1 MWTPESRL
9 RDDDPREIQRQREA
23 YARELDHQIALRRA
37 RQHQEQLEREELER
51 KLAPSDRSP
60 SKWLVEGGQLDLPT
74 ISRTPWKFTQSTKY
88 HENQQQDRGA
98 ATGEANSLSSSHPRF
113 RVIDE
118 SETSQRV
125 RERAQ
130 QMRWKQ
136 ILDDQVQEKERFK
149 KQEEAERRRSEEE
162 AAKEEVRYL
171 RQQQLQAQRRLGKF
185 SPAFGTASIEDLT
198 EENAIHHAF
207 RPETSLNGPEI
218 NIQPS
223 KNNNPPY
230 NNDSKEE
237 ADSPDLYLRNGQ
249 FDKPNLLD
257 PRQPPPAPSRF
268 QMPNDDALSS
278 SRNEKRNSF
287 GQGWPNNLAVRQ
299 AYPSAAETQAS
310 YQHLDQ
316 QSHMIEEYRSLLA
329 EIRREREELRR
340 ERDEVRHEKE
350 DLRVQRALL
359 QLENEKMASLVDAQR
374 ALYEQQQDDLQIHQA
389 QQLAQQEAQRTA
401 KQHASYQYT
410 SLQYQDSSVQP
421 AGLQRNNAS
430 GESEIATDRDRFSN
444 NVAYAQLNQICQ
456 SLGTLNIDDDQ
467 PSIPG
472 RRRKPL
478 APMSMAEFSAL
489 TPQKWIDNN
498 LIDTPQFQRLSQY
511 QPNPAVL
518 ADDES
523 LLNQSLV
530 GDSVFVPLSP
540 QLKEQGN
547 KGPLPRTTS
556 SPTSADRQRTNQR
569 AHPLRSS
576 RVIKSRGFYDFEQ
589 FPVAT
594 GKKKVQVF
602 ECPTETWK
610 ECKPFTARKKGN
622 ENEPEMTMREEIR
635 KEFDETFASVLDF
648 ASSSL
653 KGKDKKKHEA
663 KKIEA
668 LGGKA
673 AKNRSVPYKILVG
686 LRTKGFASKQRRE
699 KLLKE
704 SDVVTG
710 KRKSSVR
717 SIDQQKRKKVDYGV
731 QATKGRFKGGV
742 LDKCKLLSIPKE
754 EHFNKHHFRI
764 HDIKGDMTVTQPHLK
779 LVSCVFVGKTLQ
791 RIFILA
797 GRLKILCDL
806 SLLYADQRAIV
817 CHAAEADPTESLS
830 KSYERK
836 VNHSFFCYGSK

>member
-589 FPVAT
+589 VGISEDRFEGFESGSHNSVLDSDLGSSFYSDDDGDDDEDVQDDAEDLEKRDDHEKDVSSANNSPFQVQVLVNFGMALKFPVAT

-742 LDKCKLLSIPKE
+742 LDVRGL
-754 EHFNKHHFRI
+754 
-764 HDIKGDMTVTQPHLK
+764 
-779 LVSCVFVGKTLQ
+779 
-791 RIFILA
+791 
-797 GRLKILCDL
+797 
-806 SLLYADQRAIV
+806 
-817 CHAAEADPTESLS
+817 
-830 KSYERK
+830 
-836 VNHSFFCYGSK
+836 